1 MRFLGSFLL
10 MVSISAI
17 CLAMAA
23 PKPTI
28 VQDSLQWTVDVKYSH
43 LQQIMLRSEEGGQPK
58 RFWYLVLTVTNNT
71 GDDVDFFPQ
80 CELTTDTFEIT
91 KAGKSVPPEVFG
103 HIKSRHQAM
112 YPFLEALD
120 SSGMRILEGKDNT
133 RDIAIIWP
141 DFDAKAKQV
150 NLFIAGLSNE
160 TVVVE
165 YPASEDGGEPTKV
178 FLRKTLELDYKFSG
192 DSAFRAS
199 PKMEF
204 ISETWIMR

>member
-1 MRFLGSFLL
+1 
-10 MVSISAI
+10 
-17 CLAMAA
+17 MAA
-23 PKPTI
+23 PKPAV
-28 VQDSLQWTVDVKYSH
+28 VQDARQWTVDVKYSH
-43 LQQIMLRSEEGGQPK
+43 LQQIMLTSEQGGKPK

-71 GDDVDFFPQ
+71 GGDVEFFPQ
-80 CELTTDTFEIT
+80 CELATDTFEIT
-91 KAGKSVPPEVFG
+91 KAGKSVPPEVFE

-120 SSGMRILEGKDNT
+120 SSGMRLLEGKDNT

-141 DFDAKAKQV
+141 DFDTKAKEV

-165 YPASEDGGEPTKV
+165 YPAAEKSGEPTKV
-178 FLRKTLELDYKFSG
+178 FLRKTLDLDYKFSG
-192 DSAFRAS
+192 DPAFRAS

-204 ISETWIMR
+204 AGETWIMR